1 MVRQAISRAVL
12 LAVLIA
18 LGSAA
23 QAALLED
30 VRFSNGPALRAAP
43 VSEGVL
49 TREIPRVA
57 APPVLDGELGELCW
71 QQKQAYL
78 GSFRLGL
85 SPTLARHS
93 REAWACYDERNL
105 YLAVKLQR
113 KPGQP
118 LRVNTKRDD
127 DGLIWEDDEI
137 EMFFDPFG
145 TGAEYYQIILNSGA
159 YVFDAT
165 HRIVTVLDPAG
176 ASPTDTKQENLMD
189 LAWTSGLQR
198 KVAVRDDYWSAEVAL
213 PLAAIGL
220 SGAPAGRGLRF
231 NITSADWD
239 TNEYTCLSPVSDWQD
254 PRQFGAL
261 VLGKPQVA
269 VVGLELGSVGQGRNQ
284 LRLQV
289 RDLTGRASRQELCLR
304 LKTARDEV
312 TARQAYDLPANASQ
326 PVSLSFKT
334 TAGGGPWSAEITL
347 TEGGRALFAA
357 HRAGETPEPL
367 LLRLGSR
374 GAFTG
379 GSPVTVAAHLG
390 LGPLTAREVE
400 LTAELLTASGQVLAR
415 QSLGR
420 ATGTHLAARLPL
432 DTLEQ
437 GRYTLRLT
445 ATNGKETVA
454 TATATLLLAA
464 SPYEQ
469 Q

>member
-1 MVRQAISRAVL
+1 
-12 LAVLIA
+12 
-18 LGSAA
+18 
-23 QAALLED
+23 
-30 VRFSNGPALRAAP
+30 
-43 VSEGVL
+43 
-49 TREIPRVA
+49 
-57 APPVLDGELGELCW
+57 
-71 QQKQAYL
+71 
-78 GSFRLGL
+78 
-85 SPTLARHS
+85 
-93 REAWACYDERNL
+93 
-105 YLAVKLQR
+105 
-113 KPGQP
+113 
-118 LRVNTKRDD
+118 
-127 DGLIWEDDEI
+127 
-137 EMFFDPFG
+137 
-145 TGAEYYQIILNSGA
+145 
-159 YVFDAT
+159 
-165 HRIVTVLDPAG
+165 VLDPAG